1 MTILLNKSA
10 MPKLYKSIS
19 ANLSVTSNQEK
30 FRVNYLQE
38 FVNQQQKINEK
49 LSDEAD
55 VVSTLV
61 RESSIDQKNHFHE
74 IFSQLEK
81 QEIITNPLIQNMEE
95 QQASTTIILERLSSM
110 DRMKE
115 ELLKKIDDE
124 GLLNTTI
131 IDQLSFQDQS
141 IQGLARKF
149 DEYEQRHIETGS
161 QLTSQAELNKQ
172 ILEKLELQE
181 AFHQTIVDRLNQQE
195 ALTQKISRE
204 LDNLK
209 AILFE
214 RVTHIVDKIDNNYK
228 LTTSYI
234 ANILTRTGLIQR
246 FSVPNEK
253 KEKETISK

>member
-1 MTILLNKSA
+1 MTILLDKNA

-19 ANLSVTSNQEK
+19 ANLSDTSNQEK
-30 FRVNYLQE
+30 FRVNYMQE
-38 FVNQQQKINEK
+38 FVNQQKKINGK
-49 LSDEAD
+49 LSEEAEI
-55 VVSTLV
+55 VSKFV
-61 RESSIDQKNHFHE
+61 RESNINQKTHFQE

-81 QEIITNPLIQNMEE
+81 QESITNPLIQNMEE
-95 QQASTTIILERLSSM
+95 QQASTSIILERLKSM
-110 DRMKE
+110 DKMKE
-115 ELLKKIDDE
+115 ELLKKIEDE

-131 IDQLSFQDQS
+131 IDQLTFQDQS
-141 IQGLARKF
+141 IQGLSRKF

-209 AILFE
+209 AIFFE
-214 RVTHIVDKIDNNYK
+214 RVTHIVDKIDENYK
-228 LTTSYI
+228 LTTSYF
-234 ANILTRTGLIQR
+234 ANIMARTGLIQR
-246 FSVPNEK
+246 FSVSNEK
-253 KEKETISK
+253 KEKETMPK